1 MTTGPAGMRAP
12 HSRDAKATA
21 AALLVAARR
30 RFTVLGYAGTK
41 VRDIAADVGVNVS
54 LINRYF
60 GSKEQLFAACLATP
74 STLNPLSADPGDG
87 RLADAIAHHLQESV
101 WPEFGHQ
108 HPLMLWLRGTAD
120 EPDVTLRRAALE
132 QFIEDMLDAVGAGTS
147 PVRRLRAQLIAALAV
162 GIVVIKAVAEPEPL
176 TTASPAELAG
186 PLGEVIDLLL
196 ELPPSAAATA
206 ASGSGAADDDAI
218 RQDAPTG

>member
-1 MTTGPAGMRAP
+1 MTTAPVGPIASHP
-12 HSRDAKATA
+12 RDAKATA

-60 GSKEQLFAACLATP
+60 GSKEQMFAICLATP
-74 STLNPLSADPGDG
+74 STQTPFGADFGNG
-87 RLADAIAHHLQESV
+87 KLADALARHLQESV

-108 HPLMLWLRGTAD
+108 HPIMLWLRGPAD
-120 EPDVTLRRAALE
+120 EPDVSLRRDALE
-132 QFIEDMLDAVGAGTS
+132 QFIDDVLKAAGAGTS
-147 PVRRLRAQLIAALAV
+147 PELRLRAQLIAALAV
-162 GIVVIKAVAEPEPL
+162 GVAAIKAIAEPEPL
-176 TTASPAELAG
+176 TSASPAELVR
-186 PLGEVIDLLL
+186 PLGEVIDVLL

-206 ASGSGAADDDAI
+206 TRGSDVLDQEEVRREASAG
-218 RQDAPTG
+218 